1 MLFMVIEHIKDSK
14 AVYHRLREK
23 GRTMPQ
29 GLRYVGSWV
38 GADLSRCF
46 QLMDCADA
54 RAKSL
59 LANCFMSV
67 MDWRYLA
74 RANLK
79 CNLSNVKQEVPHRIR
94 LGYL

>member
-23 GRTMPQ
+23 GRILPE

-38 GADLSRCF
+38 DADLSRCF

-54 RAKSL
+54 SK
-59 LANCFMSV
+59 F
-67 MDWRYLA
+67 
-74 RANLK
+74 
-79 CNLSNVKQEVPHRIR
+79 QEWIIQWQDLIDFEIVPVVESEQTTKVIDPF
-94 LGYL
+94 L